1 VSIAVVITADDFGY
15 CDAVDAGIATLV
27 QQGRV
32 TATSCL
38 TSSPRWSSAAAV
50 ARGLHDQADLGLHLD
65 LTEFARLAS
74 LPRLIADATLG
85 RLDPSTLRTQIR
97 SQLGA
102 FEDAI
107 GAPPDY
113 IDGHQHVHQL
123 RPVARV
129 LIDEVLARYGRAG
142 ETRPWVRVS
151 RPVAAGLKGRII
163 GGLGADSLER
173 QLDAAGLRHTSR
185 LLGVYDFSDAP
196 SYESRLVAW
205 LRMAR
210 DGDALMVHPASALD
224 AADELGAARLREY
237 TTLTSSA
244 TGALL
249 AELGIRP
256 VRGDTLHAR
265 RPA

>member
-38 TSSPRWSSAAAV
+38 TSSPRWSGAAAT
-50 ARGLHDQADLGLHLD
+50 ARGLRAHADLGLHLD
-65 LTEFARLAS
+65 LTEFAGLAS
-74 LPRLIADATLG
+74 LPRLIANATLG
-85 RLDPSTLRTQIR
+85 RLDPSVLRTRIR

-123 RPVARV
+123 RPVARALV
-129 LIDEVLARYGRAG
+129 DEVIARYGRAG
-142 ETRPWVRVS
+142 ETRPWVRIS

-163 GGLGADSLER
+163 GGLGADALER
-173 QLDAAGLRHTSR
+173 RLDAAGLRHNGR
-185 LLGVYDFSDAP
+185 LLGVYDFGPAP
-196 SYESRLVAW
+196 PYESRLAAW
-205 LRMAR
+205 LAAAR
-210 DGDALMVHPASALD
+210 DGDALMVHPASAVD
-224 AADELGAARLREY
+224 AADGLGTARLREY
-237 TTLTSSA
+237 TALASSA
-244 TGALL
+244 TGTLL
-249 AELGIRP
+249 ADLGIRP
-256 VRGDTLHAR
+256 VRGDALPAR